1 VDTDLHGML
10 IASVSRQCLP
20 QALVLTSAFVETRL
34 WGGANLS
41 TPTGTTPVT
50 DFDLRLLRVFKTIV
64 EEGGLKPA
72 QAALDV
78 SLPTISKQLSDLEAR
93 FGARLCQR
101 GSRQFELTPQGE
113 LIYKA
118 AVELFAGIEQFRRE
132 ADQVRGGQ
140 RGELRIGIMDNTIS
154 DPNCPLVP
162 ALQSL
167 QSADLHLRLA
177 VLDPDSVQQRVA
189 DGRLDIGLVP
199 LYKKWPGL
207 EYRTLYAERMYLY
220 CGRGHRLFECDGE
233 PDERELATYPFV
245 EHGYVDGSD
254 IEGFTAPAKTGAT
267 AWQVEAVA
275 ILLMT
280 GRFLGYLPKHYA
292 APLEQQGKL
301 RRLLSAKS
309 GYRSSV
315 AAVFKTGAQ
324 QSRPLRRLLSTLH
337 EACSGHH
344 GTRPETEPVPS
355 DVATTGAGPLSREA
369 HP

>member
-1 VDTDLHGML
+1 
-10 IASVSRQCLP
+10 
-20 QALVLTSAFVETRL
+20 LT
-34 WGGANLS
+34 
-41 TPTGTTPVT
+41 TPTGITPVA
-50 DFDLRLLRVFKTIV
+50 DFDLRLLRVFKAIV

-78 SLPTISKQLSDLEAR
+78 SLSTISKQLSDLEAR

-113 LIYKA
+113 IIYKA
-118 AVELFAGIEQFRRE
+118 AVELFAGIELFQRE

-154 DPNCPLVP
+154 DPSCPLVA

-167 QSADLHLRLA
+167 QGVDLHLRLA
-177 VLDPDSVQQRVA
+177 VLDPESIQQRVA
-189 DGRLDIGLVP
+189 DGRLDVGLVP

-220 CGRGHRLFECDGE
+220 CGRGHRLFECDSE

-245 EHGYVDGSD
+245 EHGYVDGRD

-280 GRFLGYLPKHYA
+280 GRFLGYLPRHYA

-301 RRLLSAKS
+301 RRLLSTSS
-309 GYRSSV
+309 GYQSSV
-315 AAVFKTGAQ
+315 AAVFKAGAQ
-324 QSRPLRRLLSTLH
+324 QSRPLKRFLLALH

-344 GTRPETEPVPS
+344 STRLETERVRRS
-355 DVATTGAGPLSREA
+355 VTTEGAPAR
-369 HP
+369 

>member
-1 VDTDLHGML
+1 
-10 IASVSRQCLP
+10 
-20 QALVLTSAFVETRL
+20 LT
-34 WGGANLS
+34 
-41 TPTGTTPVT
+41 TPTGVTPVA
-50 DFDLRLLRVFKTIV
+50 DFDLRLLRVFKAIV

-78 SLPTISKQLSDLEAR
+78 SLSTISKQLSDLEAR

-101 GSRQFELTPQGE
+101 GPRQFELTPQGE
-113 LIYKA
+113 IIYKA
-118 AVELFAGIEQFRRE
+118 AVELFAGIEQFQRE

-154 DPNCPLVP
+154 DPNCPLVS

-167 QSADLHLRLA
+167 RGLDLHLRLA

-220 CGRGHRLFECDGE
+220 CGRLHPLFGRDKE
-233 PDERELATYPFV
+233 PDERELASYPFV
-245 EHGYVDGSD
+245 EHGYVDGRD
-254 IEGFTAPAKTGAT
+254 LEGFTTPAKTGAT

-280 GRFLGYLPKHYA
+280 GRFLGYLPRHYA
-292 APLEQQGKL
+292 APLERAGEL
-301 RRLLSAKS
+301 RQMLGVRS
-309 GYRSSV
+309 GYQSSV
-315 AAVFKTGAQ
+315 AAVFKAGAQ
-324 QSRPLRRLLSTLH
+324 QSRLIKRLISALQDSTAVH
-337 EACSGHH
+337 
-344 GTRPETEPVPS
+344 PS
-355 DVATTGAGPLSREA
+355 VDGSMGVARGEENKSPA
-369 HP
+369 

>member
-1 VDTDLHGML
+1 M
-10 IASVSRQCLP
+10 
-20 QALVLTSAFVETRL
+20 
-34 WGGANLS
+34 S
-41 TPTGTTPVT
+41 TPTGVTPVA

-78 SLPTISKQLSDLEAR
+78 SLPTISKHLSDLEAR

-113 LIYKA
+113 IIYKA
-118 AVELFAGIEQFRRE
+118 AVELFAGIEQFQRE

-140 RGELRIGIMDNTIS
+140 RGELRIGVMDNTIT
-154 DPNCPLVP
+154 DPNCPLVA

-167 QSADLHLRLA
+167 QGVDLHLRLA

-189 DGRLDIGLVP
+189 EGRLDVGLVP

-220 CGRGHRLFECDGE
+220 CGRGHVLFSCDGE
-233 PDERELATYPFV
+233 PDERELATFPFV
-245 EHGYVDGSD
+245 EHGYVDGRD
-254 IEGFTAPAKTGAT
+254 LEGFTAPAKTGAT

-280 GRFLGYLPKHYA
+280 GRFLGYLPRHYA

-301 RRLLSAKS
+301 RRLLSASS
-309 GYRSSV
+309 GYQSSV
-315 AAVFKTGAQ
+315 AAVFKAGAQ
-324 QSRPLRRLLSTLH
+324 QSRPLKRLLSSLQ
-337 EACSGHH
+337 EACRAPCGDKPA
-344 GTRPETEPVPS
+344 PEPAIRT
-355 DVATTGAGPLSREA
+355 VAGACAPAR
-369 HP
+369 

>member
-1 VDTDLHGML
+1 M
-10 IASVSRQCLP
+10 
-20 QALVLTSAFVETRL
+20 
-34 WGGANLS
+34 S

-113 LIYKA
+113 IIYKA

-140 RGELRIGIMDNTIS
+140 RGELRIGVMDNTIS
-154 DPNCPLVP
+154 DPLCPLVP

-167 QSADLHLRLA
+167 QGADLHLRLA

-207 EYRTLYAERMYLY
+207 EYRTLYAERTYLY
-220 CGRGHRLFECDGE
+220 CGSLHPLFACGDE
-233 PDERELATYPFV
+233 PDERELANHAFV
-245 EHGYVDGSD
+245 EHGYVDGQEL
-254 IEGFTAPAKTGAT
+254 EGFAIPAKTGAT

-280 GRFLGYLPKHYA
+280 GRFLGYLPRHYA
-292 APLEQQGKL
+292 APLERKGQL
-301 RRLLSAKS
+301 RQLLGAKS
-309 GYRSSV
+309 GYQSSV
-315 AAVFKTGAQ
+315 AAVFKTSAL
-324 QSRPLRRLLSTLH
+324 QSRPLRRLLSALQD
-337 EACSGHH
+337 ACSAEH
-344 GTRPETEPVPS
+344 GPGLDAET
-355 DVATTGAGPLSREA
+355 ASRCITSS
-369 HP
+369 

>member
-1 VDTDLHGML
+1 M
-10 IASVSRQCLP
+10 
-20 QALVLTSAFVETRL
+20 
-34 WGGANLS
+34 S

-101 GSRQFELTPQGE
+101 GSRQFELTQQGE
-113 LIYKA
+113 IIYKA
-118 AVELFAGIEQFRRE
+118 AVELFGGIEQFQRE

-154 DPNCPLVP
+154 DRNCPLVA

-167 QSADLHLRLA
+167 QGADLHLRLA

-189 DGRLDIGLVP
+189 DGRLDVGLVP
-199 LYKKWPGL
+199 LYRKWPGL

-220 CGRGHRLFECDGE
+220 CGRLHPLFARENE
-233 PDERELATYPFV
+233 PDERELASHAFV
-245 EHGYVDGSD
+245 EHGYVDGREL
-254 IEGFTAPAKTGAT
+254 EGFAAPAKTGAT

-280 GRFLGYLPKHYA
+280 GRFLGYLPRHYA

-301 RRLLSAKS
+301 RQLLGATS
-309 GYRSSV
+309 GYQSSV
-315 AAVFKTGAQ
+315 AAVFKAGAQ
-324 QSRPLRRLLSTLH
+324 QSRPLRRLLSALQD
-337 EACSGHH
+337 ACSVDH
-344 GTRPETEPVPS
+344 
-355 DVATTGAGPLSREA
+355 GAGPAADPAPRGVA
-369 HP
+369 PQFT